1 MKMTRRAFLGVVP
14 VKMTRRAFLGVV
26 PVTLWPLALRA
37 VGIPPAQ
44 DWLALLDDPARKLF
58 GSKPDLDR
66 VLALHQ
72 RLTGTPA
79 FDPDLIASK
88 VVQLKTT
95 PAVKTGHRF
104 LDLSVKTGLAHID
117 ATFQDNHPKY
127 GVGTYAGKEHDG
139 FPPTIIATVDALTLW
154 GLTPRAEQL
163 FGYWLDHFVHA
174 DGTIAYYGPSLGEY
188 GQLLTSARRLM
199 ARGGSRDWLARHRG
213 ALDRLARH
221 LQLLIHRNG
230 RVALVSGVPEADERK
245 QTATY
250 FHNNAWIVRGLD
262 DWAALT
268 KTPPLTTALR
278 NLLLDSIRQTWPRD
292 PEDWWLSPT
301 VEPAVRPQG
310 KITATRLGSYTN
322 YRYWPELLSSRIL
335 PRALAERVVNAR
347 LSSGGQFC
355 GMTRFANHLDDWP
368 LADYLDGLWSLAR
381 RSDYL
386 LSLYGHVAYHQAEGH
401 LTAYEQVTLPPGKK
415 VADYCL
421 PCQLVAARAA
431 RVLAR

>member
-1 MKMTRRAFLGVVP
+1 
-14 VKMTRRAFLGVV
+14 
-26 PVTLWPLALRA
+26 
-37 VGIPPAQ
+37 
-44 DWLALLDDPARKLF
+44 
-58 GSKPDLDR
+58 
-66 VLALHQ
+66 
-72 RLTGTPA
+72 LTGTPA

-154 GLTPRAEQL
+154 GLTPRAEHL

-199 ARGGSRDWLARHRG
+199 ARGGSDDWLARHRG